1 MFGST
6 LAAQPNLLP
15 TPLIYAPPV
24 FPQGLQEMRVKDMYH
39 DSCAPYVF
47 PPNNRFR
54 RRALK
59 KTKKINNVNKVGSDS
74 NSLNIQ
80 NDTGTINESCNSLL
94 TNNQKLDELKV
105 PSEMTK
111 PLYCELC
118 CAKLNGS
125 LQASAHYEGKNH
137 AKKVR
142 QYLDHLRQ
150 TKGIQDAIP
159 IPSDKSKVKDKK
171 NSKPLEVYCKLCDV
185 AFTSDI
191 QAKQHYN
198 GRNHQRRLRGEPPLP
213 KGFFNPLTGKWQ
225 RQPPVGVPYYIPTQQ
240 KKPQKYSCDLC
251 NVSMTSQE
259 QYNSHLYGAKHR
271 SKVAAQNNPVSLA
284 FPTVETNDDCP

>member
-6 LAAQPNLLP
+6 LTAQPNLMP
-15 TPLIYAPPV
+15 TSLIYAPSTL
-24 FPQGLQEMRVKDMYH
+24 FPPALPEMRVKDMYH
-39 DSCAPYVF
+39 DSCAPYMF
-47 PPNNRFR
+47 PHNNRIR
-54 RRALK
+54 RRAMK
-59 KTKKINNVNKVGSDS
+59 KTKKINNNNKTGNDS
-74 NSLNIQ
+74 SSINIQ
-80 NDTGTINESCNSLL
+80 NETGTINDSCNNSSI
-94 TNNQKLDELKV
+94 NNQNIEELKV
-105 PSEMTK
+105 PPEMTK

-150 TKGIQDAIP
+150 TKGIQDTLP
-159 IPSDKSKVKDKK
+159 ITNDKSKVKDKK

-240 KKPQKYSCDLC
+240 KKAQKYSCDVC

-259 QYNSHLYGAKHR
+259 QYNSHLVGAKHR
-271 SKVAAQNNPVSLA
+271 SKIATQNNSVSSELSIVHA
-284 FPTVETNDDCP
+284 NDD